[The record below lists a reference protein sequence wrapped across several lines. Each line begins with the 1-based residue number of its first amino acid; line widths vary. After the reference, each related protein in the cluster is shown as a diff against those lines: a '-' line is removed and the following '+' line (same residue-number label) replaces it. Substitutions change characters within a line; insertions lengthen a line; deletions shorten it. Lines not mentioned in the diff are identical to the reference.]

1 MKQVVVLMMAVA
13 LVACNAAT
21 DDSEPTPTPTP
32 TPNTRSGLDAVFPKE
47 AAVNSPFSE
56 TQAAQLATA
65 AAIGDGFDDYQADVA
80 AVLLGTTSVEDG
92 FDAQQFLQ
100 LATDADCYGPQLKY
114 SGHPD
119 YESSM
124 MGQSPDGDLPTG
136 DLLLWQSTDSN
147 GDACAVAQLNAQLK
161 GVSAQTK
168 MALISMAAMVQ
179 VIDDNSLSLP
189 AQGATLDLTSQFS
202 SAAPSSISVS
212 NADLTQT
219 ADSQWHYTLEF
230 SYTDTSDSSSHNIKV
245 ALFHDPG
252 SDSENYE
259 GVLNYYATGTLAR
272 SPGDSGDFPGG
283 NCNDAGDA
291 ATLNGSLA
299 YSRAS
304 DDMQVQSRTAILCG
318 ATSEGF
324 VLSSSETDYRQV
336 EADNAYNQSSNPD
349 GWSENFSIFVG
360 EYSLTDY
367 AGSYAY
373 VWQAGSGDS
382 HSRTFNI
389 GVNSAT
395 AATDGEAYAGYGN
408 QVHLSEGEIE
418 GMICNWAGPGNSHTP
433 SNNNQRQFFNYNAST
448 GNYDVAGEDIA
459 YLPVVG
465 CELSEGDSLTIDND
479 LDNEL
484 ADETAYNTTDNT
496 FTLDLMELYDGAT
509 TVAESIANRGFTM
522 PSAVGGWPGA
532 AP

>member
-1 MKQVVVLMMAVA
+1 MKQLLVLIMSVV
-13 LVACNAAT
+13 LVACNT
-21 DDSEPTPTPTP
+21 GSDDAEPTPTPSA
-32 TPNTRSGLDAVFPKE
+32 RSGLDAVFPKE
-47 AAVNSPFSE
+47 AAISSPFS
-56 TQAAQLATA
+56 TASAQQAAP

-80 AVLLGTTSVEDG
+80 AVLLGTTSVADG

-119 YESSM
+119 YDVSM
-124 MGQSPDGDLPTG
+124 MGQSPDGNLPTG

-161 GVSAQTK
+161 GASAQTK
-168 MALISMAAMVQ
+168 MALISMASMVQ

-189 AQGATLDLTSQFS
+189 AQGETLDLTSEFA
-202 SAAPSSISVS
+202 SAAPSTISVS
-212 NADLTQT
+212 NADLIQT
-219 ADSQWHYTLEF
+219 DDSQWHYLLEF
-230 SYTDTSDSSSHNIKV
+230 AYTDSSDSSSHSIKV
-245 ALFHDPG
+245 ALYHDPG
-252 SDSENYE
+252 SDSEHYT

-272 SPGDSGDFPGG
+272 SPEDAGDFPGG

-299 YSRAS
+299 YNRVG

-324 VLSSSETDYRQV
+324 VLSSSAADYRQV
-336 EADNAYNQSSNPD
+336 EADNAYSSGSNPD
-349 GWSENFSIFVG
+349 GWSENFSIFAG
-360 EYSLTDY
+360 DYSLTDF

-395 AATDGEAYAGYGN
+395 AATDGEAYAGFGK
-408 QVHLSEGEIE
+408 QVHQTEGEID

-433 SNNNQRQFFNYNAST
+433 SANNQRQFFDYNAST
-448 GNYDVAGEDIA
+448 GNYEVAGEDIA

-465 CELSEGDSLTIDND
+465 CELADGDSITIDTD
-479 LDNEL
+479 LDNDL
-484 ADETAYNTTDNT
+484 ADETAYNTSDNT
-496 FTLDLMELYDGAT
+496 FTLDLMGLYDGAT
-509 TVAESIANRGFTM
+509 TVPESIANRGFTL
-522 PSAVGGWPGA
+522 PSVPGGWPGA
-532 AP
+532 TP